1 MKNYNR
7 KKLVSVNPANGR
19 HIEEFDQHSRQ
30 EVKSIIKS
38 AGKAQEKWGKT
49 AFEQRS
55 ELMYMVAETLRKD
68 IDKYAGMI
76 TTEMGKPVKQSR
88 AEIEKCAVA
97 CEYYAENA
105 ESFLANEYIEAGGRK
120 SYVAFRPLGL
130 VLAVMPWN
138 FPFWQVFRFAAP
150 AIMAG
155 NGVLLKHASNV
166 TGSALEIEELFR
178 RSGAPGDLFRALK
191 VPGSDVAYVIENPEV
206 KAVTLTG
213 SVKAGRAVAEKAG
226 AELKK
231 TVLELGGSDPYIILG
246 DADLDNALPICVKS
260 RMINGGQSCIAAK
273 RFIVVKS
280 KIAEFEKRFVDEMK
294 KYKMGD
300 PMDEHND
307 LGPQSMISLRDELH
321 QQVMKSVGKGAE
333 CLLGGEVPAG
343 EGAWYPPTVLA
354 RVGPGMPV
362 FDEEIFG
369 PVAAIIEADDESDAI
384 RIANDSKFG
393 LGAAVFTRDVD
404 RGAHIAE
411 NMINAGN
418 CFVNDL
424 VRSDPRLPFGGTGH
438 SGYGREL
445 SYFGIREFTNI
456 KTVFVK

>member
-1 MKNYNR
+1 M
-7 KKLVSVNPANGR
+7 KKLVSINPANNR
-19 HIEEFDQHSRQ
+19 IVEEYDQHSK
-30 EVKSIIKS
+30 EEIKSIIKS
-38 AGKAQEKWGKT
+38 AGRAREKWSRTVFG
-49 AFEQRS
+49 QRS
-55 ELMYMVAETLRKD
+55 ELLYMVAEILRND
-68 IDKYAGMI
+68 IDKYARTI
-76 TTEMGKPVKQSR
+76 TTEMGKPVKQAR
-88 AEIEKCAVA
+88 AEIDKCAVA

-105 ESFLANEYIEAGGRK
+105 ESFLASEYIEAGGSK
-120 SYVAFRPLGL
+120 SYVSFRPLGL

-166 TGSALEIEELFR
+166 TGSALNIEDLFR
-178 RSGAPGDLFRALK
+178 RSGAPGDLFRTLK
-191 VPGSDVAYVIENPEV
+191 VPGSVVASVIEHQEV

-213 SVKAGRAVAEKAG
+213 SVKAGMAVAEKAG

-231 TVLELGGSDPYIILG
+231 TVLELGGSDPYIILD
-246 DADLDNALPICVKS
+246 DANLDDALPICVKS

-273 RFIVVKS
+273 RFVVVKS

-321 QQVMKSVGKGAE
+321 QQVMKSIGEGAE
-333 CLLGGEVPAG
+333 CLLGGEVPG
-343 EGAWYPPTVLA
+343 DEGAWYPPTVLA
-354 RVGPGMPV
+354 RVRPGMPA

-404 RGAHIAE
+404 HGTYIAE
-411 NMINAGN
+411 KLINAGN